1 MTAEV
6 NQVACEK
13 TKSIQKITNQMKML
27 ALNALIESSRA
38 GAQGAGFA
46 VVAQEVRNV
55 GQQVET
61 IARELE
67 SQLTNRTGN
76 LMTSIAQMADRSRG
90 ERMVDLSLNA
100 IELIDRNLYERTC
113 DVRWWATDSAVV
125 DCAAAPDAA
134 AVAHVSERLAV
145 ILGAYTVYLDL
156 WLCDLDGNV
165 LANGR
170 ADRFNVVGQ
179 NVASTKW
186 FRAARALRSGDDYAA
201 GDVECQPLLGN
212 AQVATYCA
220 SVRAGGKANGKPTG
234 VLAIHFDWEPQARAI
249 VQGVRVGAA
258 DKARV
263 LLVDSNF
270 RVIAASDGQGL
281 LTERVSL
288 PLEGRRSGFYQD
300 RSGALI
306 AFHATP
312 GYETYKGLGWFG
324 VIQAGAGIGAREVQH
339 PSLSAMP
346 PKSLATM
353 SQSPLASKSYFWC
366 GPYSVGR
373 ATKAVFRPILLRGF
387 QVAVVGGDHHHLLR
401 RQAEQFRRAEIGFRI
416 GLVVLEQFR
425 RHDEVPRQAG
435 ELRHVGQQRDV
446 AVGERRD
453 DVFLLQPRQPR
464 HAVRPRMQAVPAHGE
479 VVQIGLAQSL
489 DRKLRDQLFQRSAG
503 AAYPGSD
510 SRARDACAPRPSR
523 PCRRRASRRPTRSSR
538 P

>member
-1 MTAEV
+1 MPTALHRARPTAREPANPAGAEDESDISALIARLTAEV

-13 TKSIQKITNQMKML
+13 TRSIQQITNQMKML

-46 VVAQEVRNV
+46 VVAQEVRAV

-67 SQLTNRTGN
+67 TQLTKRTGN
-76 LMTSIAQMADRSRG
+76 LMDSIARMADRSRG

-125 DCAAAPDAA
+125 DCAASPYAA

-165 LANGR
+165 IANGR
-170 ADRFNVVGQ
+170 ADRFNVIGQ
-179 NVASTKW
+179 NVAATEW
-186 FRAARALRSGDDYAA
+186 FREARSLRSGDDYVA
-201 GDVECQPLLGN
+201 GDVECQPLLGH

-220 SVRAGGKANGKPTG
+220 SVRADGKAHGKPTG

-249 VQGVRVGAA
+249 VQGIRVGAA

-270 RVIAASDGQGL
+270 RVITASDGQGL
-281 LTERVSL
+281 LTERVPL
-288 PLEGRRSGFYQD
+288 ALEGRRSGFYHD
-300 RSGALI
+300 RSGALV

-324 VIQAGAGIGAREVQH
+324 VILG
-339 PSLSAMP
+339 
-346 PKSLATM
+346 
-353 SQSPLASKSYFWC
+353 
-366 GPYSVGR
+366 
-373 ATKAVFRPILLRGF
+373 
-387 QVAVVGGDHHHLLR
+387 
-401 RQAEQFRRAEIGFRI
+401 
-416 GLVVLEQFR
+416 
-425 RHDEVPRQAG
+425 
-435 ELRHVGQQRDV
+435 
-446 AVGERRD
+446 
-453 DVFLLQPRQPR
+453 
-464 HAVRPRMQAVPAHGE
+464 
-479 VVQIGLAQSL
+479 
-489 DRKLRDQLFQRSAG
+489 G
-503 AAYPGSD
+503 AA
-510 SRARDACAPRPSR
+510 
-523 PCRRRASRRPTRSSR
+523 
-538 P
+538 

>member
-1 MTAEV
+1 MSVALDRHRAPSIAPQKADPSGAEDDSDVSALIARLTAEV

-13 TKSIQKITNQMKML
+13 TRSIQQITNQMKML

-76 LMTSIAQMADRSRG
+76 LMSSISRMTDRSRG

-125 DCAAAPDAA
+125 DCAAAPEAA

-156 WLCDLDGNV
+156 WLCDLNGNV
-165 LANGR
+165 IANGR

-186 FRAARALRSGDDYAA
+186 FREARGLRSGNEYVV
-201 GDVECQPLLGN
+201 GDVESQPLLGN

-220 SVRAGGKANGKPTG
+220 SVRADGKANAPPTG

-258 DKARV
+258 DRARV
-263 LLVDSNF
+263 LLVDSGF
-270 RVIAASDGQGL
+270 RVIASSDGQGI
-281 LTERVSL
+281 LTERVPL
-288 PLEGRRSGFYQD
+288 NLEGRRCGFYQD
-300 RSGALI
+300 RAGGLV

-312 GYETYKGLGWFG
+312 GYETYRGLGWYG
-324 VIQAGAGIGAREVQH
+324 VILSGA
-339 PSLSAMP
+339 
-346 PKSLATM
+346 
-353 SQSPLASKSYFWC
+353 
-366 GPYSVGR
+366 
-373 ATKAVFRPILLRGF
+373 
-387 QVAVVGGDHHHLLR
+387 
-401 RQAEQFRRAEIGFRI
+401 
-416 GLVVLEQFR
+416 
-425 RHDEVPRQAG
+425 
-435 ELRHVGQQRDV
+435 
-446 AVGERRD
+446 
-453 DVFLLQPRQPR
+453 
-464 HAVRPRMQAVPAHGE
+464 
-479 VVQIGLAQSL
+479 
-489 DRKLRDQLFQRSAG
+489 
-503 AAYPGSD
+503 
-510 SRARDACAPRPSR
+510 
-523 PCRRRASRRPTRSSR
+523 
-538 P
+538 

>member
-1 MTAEV
+1 MSVALARSTAKTAAYSATDKDESDISALISRLTAEV
-6 NQVACEK
+6 NQVACDK
-13 TKSIQKITNQMKML
+13 TRSIQKITNQMKML

-67 SQLTNRTGN
+67 SQLTNRTGD
-76 LMTSIAQMADRSRG
+76 LMNSIARMSDRSRG

-125 DCAAAPDAA
+125 DCAASPDAS

-170 ADRFNVVGQ
+170 ADRYGVVGQ

-186 FRAARALRSGDDYAA
+186 FRDARALRTGDDYVA
-201 GDVECQPLLGN
+201 GDVESQPLLGH

-220 SVRAGGKANGKPTG
+220 SVRTGGRANAAATG
-234 VLAIHFDWEPQARAI
+234 ILAIHFDWEAQARAI

-263 LLVDSNF
+263 LLVDSQF
-270 RVIAASDGQGL
+270 RVIAASDGQGIL
-281 LTERVSL
+281 SERVQLSL
-288 PLEGRRSGFYQD
+288 DGRRSGFYQD
-300 RSGALI
+300 RSGTLV

-312 GYETYKGLGWFG
+312 GYETYRGLGWYG
-324 VIQAGAGIGAREVQH
+324 VI
-339 PSLSAMP
+339 LSA
-346 PKSLATM
+346 AT
-353 SQSPLASKSYFWC
+353 
-366 GPYSVGR
+366 
-373 ATKAVFRPILLRGF
+373 
-387 QVAVVGGDHHHLLR
+387 
-401 RQAEQFRRAEIGFRI
+401 
-416 GLVVLEQFR
+416 
-425 RHDEVPRQAG
+425 
-435 ELRHVGQQRDV
+435 
-446 AVGERRD
+446 
-453 DVFLLQPRQPR
+453 
-464 HAVRPRMQAVPAHGE
+464 
-479 VVQIGLAQSL
+479 
-489 DRKLRDQLFQRSAG
+489 
-503 AAYPGSD
+503 
-510 SRARDACAPRPSR
+510 
-523 PCRRRASRRPTRSSR
+523 
-538 P
+538 